1 MKLLNSSACVAE
13 EEDWCY
19 IQAYIIDIRWFRI
32 GWTGATHA
40 VAHAEHFQA
49 ELILLR
55 VRKPLAENLNLP
67 VALVMSAEETSR
79 VLVREYLEQ
88 VAAGVREIGISVRVV
103 TVDGYPH
110 EEIVRFAE
118 VEQVDLIVI
127 STRGQSGLRRWLM
140 GSVADRVS
148 RGVNV
153 PVLLVRARKELKLIH
168 LICVCQFSRI

>member
-1 MKLLNSSACVAE
+1 M
-13 EEDWCY
+13 
-19 IQAYIIDIRWFRI
+19 
-32 GWTGATHA
+32 
-40 VAHAEHFQA
+40 
-49 ELILLR
+49 ILLR
-55 VRKPLAENLNLP
+55 VLKPLAENLNLP

-127 STRGQSGLRRWLM
+127 STRGQSGLSRWLM
-140 GSVADRVS
+140 GSVADRVP

-153 PVLLVRARKELKLIH
+153 PVLLVRARKE
-168 LICVCQFSRI
+168 